1 MYNDAESNSGR
12 FMTQDDG
19 AVVVIGAGA
28 WGTALAWALAKNGR
42 DVKLWARRPD
52 IADGINAARENR
64 QHLPGAALP
73 ENLKA
78 TADMAKAV
86 ELRKLIFFAVP
97 SQFMRGALAELGRV
111 ISSRAVLVSATK
123 GIENNSLALPSGVIA
138 DTMPPEVS
146 QRSCYLS
153 GPSFARELVA
163 KTPTAATIASLD
175 YDAAKLAQEA
185 LSSPFF
191 RLYVHHDVIGVEL
204 GGSVKNVIAIAAGIS
219 DGLGFGN
226 NTRAALITRGLMEI
240 TRLGAAMGADIKTF
254 TGLSGLGDLVLTCA
268 GDLSRNRSVGLRLG
282 KGEILKQILASM
294 NSVAEGVTTTLSVQK
309 LAERHGVDMPI
320 VSEVYKV
327 IHEGKSPRQAVTDL
341 MSRTLKSEFY

>member
-1 MYNDAESNSGR
+1 
-12 FMTQDDG
+12 MTQDDG
-19 AVVVIGAGA
+19 AVAVIGAGA
-28 WGTALAWALAKNGR
+28 WGTALAWAIAKNGR
-42 DVKLWARRPD
+42 NVRLWARRPD

-64 QHLPGAALP
+64 QHLPGTVLP
-73 ENLKA
+73 DNLKA
-78 TADMAKAV
+78 TADIAKAV
-86 ELRKLIFFAVP
+86 EGGRLVFFAVP
-97 SQFMRGALAELGRV
+97 SQFMRGALTALGQA
-111 ISSRAVLVSATK
+111 ISRDAVLVSATK

-138 DTMPPEVS
+138 DTTPPEVS

-153 GPSFARELVA
+153 GPSFAKELVA

-175 YDAAKLAQEA
+175 YDAAKLAQDA

-204 GGSVKNVIAIAAGIS
+204 GGALKNVIAIAAGIS
-219 DGLGFGN
+219 DGLGFGH
-226 NTRAALITRGLMEI
+226 NTRAALITRGLMEM
-240 TRLGAAMGADIKTF
+240 TRLGGAMGADVQTF

-268 GDLSRNRSVGLRLG
+268 GDLSRNRSVGVRLG

-294 NSVAEGVTTTLSVQK
+294 NSVAEGVATTLSAQK

-327 IHEGKSPRQAVTDL
+327 IHEGKPPRQAVTDL
-341 MSRTLKSEFY
+341 MGRTLKSEFY